1 MSAMYTSALTDLLEG
16 DLDLLVADVRCM
28 LIDSGAYTFSAAHD
42 FLDDIT
48 AGGRES
54 NGVALASKTV
64 TAGVFDA
71 ADTVLTGTTTGVTV
85 EAVILYVHTGTDATA
100 GLIAYID
107 GLTGT
112 TNGVDVTVQWDNGA
126 NKILKLG

>member
-1 MSAMYTSALTDLLEG
+1 MSAMYTAALTDLLEG
-16 DLDLLVADVRCM
+16 DLDLLVDDIRVI
-28 LIDSGAYTFSAAHD
+28 LIDAGAYTFSAAHD

-54 NGVALASKTV
+54 NAVALAGKTV
-64 TAGVFDA
+64 TAGVLDA
-71 ADTVLTGTTTGVTV
+71 TDTVLTGTTTGVTV
-85 EAVILYVHTGTDATA
+85 EAVVLYKHTGVEATSP
-100 GLIAYID
+100 LVAYID

>member
-16 DLDLLVADVRCM
+16 DLDLLAADVRAI
-28 LIDSGAYTFSAAHD
+28 LIDSGSYTFSAAHD
-42 FLDDIT
+42 FLDDVT

-54 NGVALASKTV
+54 NGVALAGRSV

-71 ADTVLTGTTTGVTV
+71 NDTVLTGTTTGVTV
-85 EAVILYVHTGTDATA
+85 EAVILYVHTGTDATSS
-100 GLIAYID
+100 LIAYID